1 MHHELKEANR
11 LKRFQRS
18 PALYKKLANGR
29 WKNIITSDEAT
40 FYLDGT
46 YKTRP
51 IQYISEGQEKSEIQ
65 IAPRRSHPKSIMVW
79 VAFSSKGFLQPIF
92 VPPQVKINYDYYIKY
107 ILKPLK
113 KTGDELFGYG
123 KWIFHQDSAPAHTAK
138 KTVKFLK
145 ESKIN
150 VIKPSEWIP
159 NSPDCAPCDFW
170 LS

>member
-1 MHHELKEANR
+1 MCECADWTSKYLTSNFNR
-11 LKRFQRS
+11 SSKFK
-18 PALYKKLANGR
+18 PER
-29 WKNIITSDEAT
+29 WVENCDAWRNKWYEWNKWNKW
-40 FYLDGT
+40 Y
-46 YKTRP
+46 
-51 IQYISEGQEKSEIQ
+51 
-65 IAPRRSHPKSIMVW
+65 APRRSHPKSIMVW